1 MASGKWHIHVRK
13 KRKTLI
19 GLNIFHM
26 VEHSGGVGTNASA
39 SRGEKKETKMHPA
52 GNMIN
57 KVHHN

>member
-39 SRGEKKETKMHPA
+39 SRGEKKKKQKCTQQV
-52 GNMIN
+52 I
-57 KVHHN
+57 